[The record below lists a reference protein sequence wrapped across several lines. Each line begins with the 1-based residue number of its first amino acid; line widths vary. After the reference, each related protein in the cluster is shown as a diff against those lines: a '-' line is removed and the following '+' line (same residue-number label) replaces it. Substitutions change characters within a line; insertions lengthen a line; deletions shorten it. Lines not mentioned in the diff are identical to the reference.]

1 MSRLVEFADKDV
13 AVVVGLAVGEELVRS
28 VKVVVAAV
36 GAEVLKV
43 SNMPELVEVDVAVV
57 VVVWVMTLAVGAEVV
72 AGRTGEVE
80 MEGAVVVVAVAVEVV
95 VGAVGVEM

>member
-36 GAEVLKV
+36 GA
-43 SNMPELVEVDVAVV
+43 
-57 VVVWVMTLAVGAEVV
+57 
-72 AGRTGEVE
+72 
-80 MEGAVVVVAVAVEVV
+80 
-95 VGAVGVEM
+95 